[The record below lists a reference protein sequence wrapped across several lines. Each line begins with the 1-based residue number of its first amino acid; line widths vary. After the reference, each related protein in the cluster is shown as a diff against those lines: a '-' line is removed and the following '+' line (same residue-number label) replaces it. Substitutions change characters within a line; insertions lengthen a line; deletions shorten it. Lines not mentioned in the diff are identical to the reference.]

1 MCSAATPRTLTRTYR
16 CRQRGLYAAT
26 PRATS
31 TSVDSTEAAK
41 IFTSD
46 GEVVPR
52 RLVTLPNSGAEA
64 TSPNVWPMARF
75 LWLSWTGLTHLVPVI
90 SRERE
95 QLLRYLTPLFHPDLF
110 PRSCV
115 QLVGATLDEPEP
127 EYRGLSA
134 AGGKPLP
141 ADTRSDG

>member
-75 LWLSWTGLTHLVPVI
+75 LWLSWTGLTHLASNIPGG
-90 SRERE
+90 RERLL
-95 QLLRYLTPLFHPDLF
+95 QLSNSAVS
-110 PRSCV
+110 PRS
-115 QLVGATLDEPEP
+115 
-127 EYRGLSA
+127 LSA
-134 AGGKPLP
+134 FVCSAGERYTGRTG
-141 ADTRSDG
+141 TRVQGVVCSGRQASTGRHQK